1 MDDRK
6 QKVEE
11 LFQEAIGLQLSAR
24 AKFLERECGGD
35 DTLRRDVEELLS
47 SANAPTE
54 VGRSPGRATI
64 GSPGVFGAGGG
75 GDRATK
81 EDPVLAE
88 GTSIGDFRIRGL
100 LGEGAMGQVYLA
112 HDVTLGRRVAL
123 KLIKRAVMQSGGLD
137 RFLEEA
143 RATASFNHPHIV
155 TLYAVGEHDG
165 RPYLALEYIDGQ
177 SLRQRAAAGRMT
189 TREALQCC
197 RAVAEAIA
205 EAHRRGVVH
214 ADLKPENI
222 VIPNDGR
229 VRVVDFGLAKLARGA
244 ANATSGTPAYMAPE
258 RWRGAPPTGAI
269 DIWALGVMLHE
280 LLTGV
285 RPISDEVF
293 LQVMFAADVIE
304 LPHLPDDAPWAPLVR
319 ECLARDPAERPLAE
333 EVVHR
338 LTTLLDAH
346 AAAAA
351 PDVRPAGAAAQPQQL
366 VTELAADEVR
376 LARGIMLALVGPDGA
391 HVRRRRS
398 ELLDG
403 APAGSREAVGQLIDR
418 LVDRRLVLATRDGE
432 GGDTLLEVA
441 HETPATAWPQLARWL
456 GETPTRRLRLAFS
469 ARNIGPPSDAWLV
482 PVVERMV
489 RRSFRDREDRRF
501 HVVERKDD
509 ATWIELAIARAGDQL
524 RIDALH
530 AAEARILASASAS
543 SVAGAVHALAG
554 LLMEKLGAGLGV
566 VGPDAGELEAMHRLG
581 ATSVELFR
589 RYSRVL
595 HALHAT
601 SLPDRRALATATR
614 GIIAEDPMWA
624 HPYALLAIIEGQ
636 TTYDARDALASA
648 RATASAKRDPS
659 GMQLIGALEQ
669 GARGELEAA
678 LQTAGEVLQRDETE
692 LLAGT
697 LLARWARLAQR
708 TEEVV
713 AITGHLHARF
723 PELGFGMEL
732 AEVLRREGRDGDADR
747 VIREWIATAPD
758 SILARVELV
767 RIEANAGRLGE
778 ARERA
783 REVLAIHGDRDDALP
798 ELFEALVA
806 SDQISGARAIADRM
820 LAGTPLVRARG
831 RYRVAVTAVLEG
843 RFAAAY
849 DAVRRAIAEHR
860 AFGWMSEITQCLELA
875 RSIALL
881 VANVGAQRRY
891 TEELAVAFETV
902 IGDPGAAA
910 ATRFE
915 LALLD
920 PPARRGEAPS
930 IDEHLASLEEGPL
943 RDVARRRMLRAAA
956 LASVGSPEE
965 AVAAG
970 FSAFEEN
977 TASLVALGLCAWRVR
992 ELELARRSL
1001 ERAARRS
1008 SIVSS
1013 NQGSPY
1019 HAVLARFHLA
1029 SVLAELGE
1037 HAAARGA
1044 YEAFLRCWADP
1055 DRPIP
1060 EVAAARKVLD
1070 VAPPPPEDEV
1080 QLVEHDSDM
1089 TSAEASQLAEAQPF
1103 EGRRETMATLIHS
1116 ACAATA
1122 ARAPTL
1128 VTICAD
1134 VGIGKTRLAAA
1145 LHQALTEAVPGGRVL
1160 AFRGQDPS
1168 VSEVDGTIRA
1178 ILRRLASPAGSTL
1191 RRRKMRE
1198 HLQAQVGDTWP
1209 AVALTL
1215 GWLGRDAPELRPLAG
1230 APGALR
1236 IATVE
1241 AAARL
1246 LRRAAEQAPLCVI
1259 VDDAHLADATAL
1271 DAIEL
1276 ATMERGGPVPLWI
1289 CVLVKPSF
1297 DALRPAWGE
1306 RAARA
1311 EELELA
1317 PLPDAA
1323 AEELCRALLHPAE
1336 NLPARVIEMIT
1347 ARAHGNAMV
1356 LAELCRALKTEGIV
1370 RQERSGAWIL
1380 ETDRVDAW
1388 PHTPRLTWLAERE
1401 LRRLP
1406 PDLAGHAQ
1414 LAALLGPKFPA
1425 ADMLG
1430 VLKVLG
1436 ATPAARRFPLEPM
1449 AALAQLEKAQILT
1462 VRRNCEFRSAML
1474 CEAVRES
1481 IPAPLRAELHRA
1493 AFQYYRELRQVPEER
1508 RRPRLA
1514 FHAAEAGLREP
1525 AAQAYEALAAEY
1537 LYRHRYVEAEGS
1549 FSRMLAL
1556 VDSAPRRLAA
1566 LHGRGLARYR
1576 TGRYEDALDDLHQA
1590 RALAAEVG
1598 DRRAELTILLDEAAV
1613 LDWMWSHR
1621 RSAELVEQAI
1631 ALAGDEPDPVLA
1643 ARLATGRARSLWRLG
1658 KSGEAHASLREAV
1671 ARAEAAGG
1679 DAYESLI
1686 ISLVMLGTVLCGL
1699 GELRQAREVF
1709 DRALATARAKGDRL
1723 HELTALNN
1731 RRRVWI
1737 AEKDVARAEA
1747 DLRGMFEL
1755 GRTLGLVLAELVG
1768 SYNLGELLYQAG
1780 DVDAAWPH
1788 VDHAVTLATRRADLQ
1803 PRPVARLLELRLL
1816 AYEGRWQEVE
1826 SLGAVVAEAHRS
1838 ARAEGRSD
1846 AELLPSEEVLL
1857 DAVLLAATGAGTGA
1871 SDKTWDEAWAAL
1883 RARSAERAEEQHAIE
1898 VIELQALGALRVGDP
1913 AAARRALGE
1922 ALELARRIPNVME
1935 ARLLQ
1940 RLSQLDEPAPAP

>member
-1 MDDRK
+1 MDERK
-6 QKVEE
+6 QRVEE
-11 LFQEAIGLQLSAR
+11 LFQAAIGLQITAR
-24 AKFLERECGGD
+24 AGFLERECGGD
-35 DTLRRDVEELLS
+35 DTLRRDVEEMLA
-47 SANAPTE
+47 SASAPTE
-54 VGRSPGRATI
+54 PGRVLGAI
-64 GSPGVFGAGGG
+64 GNAAGSDREVEVKDEPVF
-75 GDRATK
+75 
-81 EDPVLAE
+81 AE
-88 GTSIGDFRIRGL
+88 GTRIGDFRVRGL

-112 HDVTLGRRVAL
+112 QDTTLGRRVAL
-123 KLIKRAVMQSGGLD
+123 KLIKRSVMQSGGVD

-177 SLRQRAAAGRMT
+177 SLRQRAAAGRMS
-189 TREALQCC
+189 TREALACC

-280 LLTGV
+280 LLTGT
-285 RPISDEVF
+285 RPIPDDVF
-293 LQVMFAADVIE
+293 LQVMFAADIIE
-304 LPHLPDDAPWAPLVR
+304 LPNLPDDAPWSSLVR
-319 ECLARDPAERPLAE
+319 ECLAREPEDRPTAE

-338 LTTLLDAH
+338 LAALLEAH
-346 AAAAA
+346 AASSA
-351 PDVRPAGAAAQPQQL
+351 PDLRPAGPLGQPQQL

-376 LARGIMLALVGPDGA
+376 LARGIMLALVGPEGS
-391 HVRRRRS
+391 HIRRRRS
-398 ELLDG
+398 ELIEG
-403 APAGSREAVGQLIDR
+403 APAGSREAVAQLIDR
-418 LVDRRLVLATRDGE
+418 LVDRRLVLATRED
-432 GGDTLLEVA
+432 GDTLLEVA
-441 HETPATAWPQLARWL
+441 QESPATAWPQLARWL

-469 ARNIGPPSDAWLV
+469 ARNIGPPGDAWLV

-489 RRSFRDREDRRF
+489 RRSFREREDRRF

-509 ATWIELAIARAGDQL
+509 ATWIELAIARTGDQL

-530 AAEARILASASAS
+530 AAEARILGSTSAS
-543 SVAGAVHALAG
+543 SVAGAVHALGG
-554 LLMEKLGAGLGV
+554 LLMEKLGTGLGV
-566 VGPDAGELEAMHRLG
+566 VGPDTAELEAMHRIG

-595 HALHAT
+595 RALHAT
-601 SLPDRRALATATR
+601 SLPDRRALAAAAR
-614 GIIAEDPMWA
+614 ALIAEDPMWA

-636 TTYDARDALASA
+636 TTYDARDALAAARSAASA
-648 RATASAKRDPS
+648 RRDPS

-669 GARGELEAA
+669 GARGELDAA
-678 LQTAGEVLQRDETE
+678 LAAAGEVFHKDETE

-697 LLARWARLAQR
+697 VIVRWARLAQR

-713 AITGHLHARF
+713 AITGHLHGRF

-732 AEVLRREGRDGDADR
+732 AELLRREGRDADADR
-747 VIREWIATAPD
+747 VILEWVAAAPD
-758 SILARVELV
+758 NIFARVELV
-767 RIEANAGRLGE
+767 RIEANAGRLAE

-806 SDQISGARAIADRM
+806 SDQLSGARAIADRM
-820 LAGTPLVRARG
+820 LAGSPLVRARG

-849 DAVRRAIAEHR
+849 DAARRAIAEHR

-875 RSIALL
+875 RSIAPL
-881 VANVGAQRRY
+881 VANPAAQRRY
-891 TEELAVAFETV
+891 TEELGVAFQAV
-902 IGDPGAAA
+902 FGDAA
-910 ATRFE
+910 ATAATQFE

-920 PPARRGEAPS
+920 PPERGDQRDAVPS
-930 IDEHLASLEEGPL
+930 IDEHLEKLEEGPA

-956 LASVGSPEE
+956 LAGVGSPAE

-970 FSAFEEN
+970 FSASEEN

-1001 ERAARRS
+1001 ERASRRW
-1008 SIVSS
+1008 SIISS

-1029 SVLAELGE
+1029 GVLAELGE
-1037 HAAARGA
+1037 HAASRAA

-1060 EVAAARKVLD
+1060 EVTAARKALD
-1070 VAPPPPEDEV
+1070 IAPAAPEDEV
-1080 QLVEHDSDM
+1080 PLGEHDSDM
-1089 TSAEASQLAEAQPF
+1089 TSVEAEKLAEAQPF
-1103 EGRRETMATLIHS
+1103 EGRRETMAALIHS
-1116 ACAATA
+1116 SCAAVAT
-1122 ARAPTL
+1122 RTPTL
-1128 VTICAD
+1128 MTICAD
-1134 VGIGKTRLAAA
+1134 DGIGKTRLAAA
-1145 LHQALTEAVPGGRVL
+1145 LHHALIEAIPTARVL
-1160 AFRGQDPS
+1160 VFRGQDPA

-1178 ILRRLASPAGSTL
+1178 ILRRLAAPAERTL
-1191 RRRKMRE
+1191 RRRKLRE
-1198 HLQAQVGDTWP
+1198 HLQAQVGDGWP

-1215 GWLGRDAPELRPLAG
+1215 GWIGHDAPELAPLAG

-1241 AAARL
+1241 ATARL
-1246 LRRAAEQAPLCVI
+1246 LRRAAEHAPLCVI

-1271 DAIEL
+1271 DALEL
-1276 ATMERGGPVPLWI
+1276 ATLDRSGEAPLWI
-1289 CVLVKPSF
+1289 CVLVKPTF
-1297 DALRPAWGE
+1297 DALRPSWGE

-1311 EELELA
+1311 EEIELA

-1388 PHTPRLTWLAERE
+1388 PHTPRLAWLAERE

-1406 PDLAGHAQ
+1406 PDLVGHAQ
-1414 LAALLGPKFPA
+1414 LAALLGPKFPV
-1425 ADMLG
+1425 ADMIG
-1430 VLKVLG
+1430 VIRVLDAMPSG
-1436 ATPAARRFPLEPM
+1436 RRYPIEPVV
-1449 AALAQLEKAQILT
+1449 ALAQLEKAQLLT
-1462 VRRNCEFRSAML
+1462 VRRNAEFRSAML

-1493 AFQYYRELRQVPEER
+1493 AFQYYRDLRQVSEER

-1525 AAQAYEALAAEY
+1525 AAQAYEAVAAEY
-1537 LYRHRYVEAEGS
+1537 LYRHRYVEAEGA
-1549 FSRMLAL
+1549 FSRMLGL
-1556 VDSAPRRLAA
+1556 VDAPPRRLAA

-1576 TGRYEDALDDLHQA
+1576 TGRYEDALDDLRLA
-1590 RALAAEVG
+1590 RELAAELG
-1598 DRRAELTILLDEAAV
+1598 DRRAELTILLDQAAV

-1621 RSAELVEQAI
+1621 RSAELVEQAV
-1631 ALAGDEPDPVLA
+1631 ALAGDEGDPVLA

-1658 KSGEAHASLREAV
+1658 KSIEAHQSLLEAL
-1671 ARAEAAGG
+1671 ARAEAAGSA
-1679 DAYESLI
+1679 AYESLI
-1686 ISLVMLGTVLCGL
+1686 LSLVMLGTVLCGL
-1699 GELRQAREVF
+1699 GELQQAREVF
-1709 DRALATARAKGDRL
+1709 ERALATARAQGDRL
-1723 HELTALNN
+1723 HEITALNN
-1731 RRRVWI
+1731 RRRLWI
-1737 AEKDVARAEA
+1737 AEKDVGRAVTE
-1747 DLRGMFEL
+1747 LRTMFEL
-1755 GRTLGLVLAELVG
+1755 GRTLGLVLTELVG

-1780 DVDAAWPH
+1780 DVDGAWPH
-1788 VDHAVTLATRRADLQ
+1788 VDHAVALASRRTDLQ
-1803 PRPVARLLELRLL
+1803 PRPVAKLLELRLL
-1816 AYEGRWQEVE
+1816 AFEGRWQEAE
-1826 SLGAVVAEAHRS
+1826 ALGAEVLELHRT
-1838 ARAEGRSD
+1838 ARTEGRVD
-1846 AELLPSEEVLL
+1846 AELLLTEEVLL
-1857 DAVLLAATGAGTGA
+1857 DAVLLAATGASGGA
-1871 SDKTWDEAWAAL
+1871 SDEAWAAL
-1883 RARSAERAEEQHAIE
+1883 RTRSERCAEEQHAIE
-1898 VIELQALGALRVGDP
+1898 VIELQALGALRVGDRD
-1913 AAARRALGE
+1913 AARRALGE
-1922 ALELARRIPNVME
+1922 ALELARRIPNIME
-1935 ARLLQ
+1935 PRLLS
-1940 RLSQLDEPAPAP
+1940 RLSQLDAAPPAP

>member
-1 MDDRK
+1 MDERK
-6 QKVEE
+6 QRVEE
-11 LFQEAIGLQLSAR
+11 LFQAAIGLQITAR
-24 AKFLERECGGD
+24 AGFLERECGGD
-35 DTLRRDVEELLS
+35 DTLRRDVEEMLA
-47 SANAPTE
+47 SASAPTE
-54 VGRSPGRATI
+54 PGRVI
-64 GSPGVFGAGGG
+64 GNAAGS
-75 GDRATK
+75 DRETEVK
-81 EDPVLAE
+81 DEPVLEE
-88 GTSIGDFRIRGL
+88 GTRIGDFRVRGL

-112 HDVTLGRRVAL
+112 QDITLGRRVAL
-123 KLIKRAVMQSGGLD
+123 KLIKRSVMQSGGVD

-177 SLRQRAAAGRMT
+177 SLRQRAAAARMS
-189 TREALQCC
+189 TRDALACC

-258 RWRGAPPTGAI
+258 RWRGTPPTGAI

-280 LLTGV
+280 LLTGA
-285 RPISDEVF
+285 RPIPDDVF
-293 LQVMFAADVIE
+293 LQVMFAADIIE
-304 LPHLPDDAPWAPLVR
+304 LPNLPDDMPWTTLVR
-319 ECLARDPAERPLAE
+319 DCLARDPEDRPTAE

-338 LTTLLDAH
+338 LAALLEASS
-346 AAAAA
+346 ASSAL
-351 PDVRPAGAAAQPQQL
+351 DVRPLGLGGPQQQL

-398 ELLDG
+398 ELIEG
-403 APAGSREAVGQLIDR
+403 APAGARDAVAQLIDR
-418 LVDRRLVLATRDGE
+418 LVDRRLVLATRED
-432 GGDTLLEVA
+432 GDTLLEIA
-441 HETPATAWPQLARWL
+441 QETPATAWPQLARWL
-456 GETPTRRLRLAFS
+456 GETPSRRLRLAFS
-469 ARNIGPPSDAWLV
+469 ARNIGPPGDAWLV

-501 HVVERKDD
+501 HVVERRDD
-509 ATWIELAIARAGDQL
+509 ATWIELAIARTGDQL

-543 SVAGAVHALAG
+543 SVAGAVHTLGG

-566 VGPDAGELEAMHRLG
+566 VGPDAAELEAMHRIG

-589 RYSRVL
+589 RYGRVL

-601 SLPDRRALATATR
+601 SLPDRRALAAAVR
-614 GIIAEDPMWA
+614 AIISDDPMWA

-636 TTYDARDALASA
+636 TTYDARDALGAARASASA
-648 RATASAKRDPS
+648 RRDPS
-659 GMQLIGALEQ
+659 GMQLVGALEQ
-669 GARGELEAA
+669 GARGELDGALAA
-678 LQTAGEVLQRDETE
+678 AGEVFRQDETE
-692 LLAGT
+692 LLAGM
-697 LLARWARLAQR
+697 LLVRWARLAQR

-713 AITGHLHARF
+713 ATTQHLHARF

-732 AEVLRREGRDGDADR
+732 AEMLRREGRDTDADR
-747 VIREWIATAPD
+747 VIGEWIATAPD
-758 SILARVELV
+758 NILARVELV
-767 RIEANAGRLGE
+767 RIEANAGRLAE

-783 REVLAIHGDRDDALP
+783 REALVIHGDRADALP

-820 LAGTPLVRARG
+820 LAGSPLVRARG

-875 RSIALL
+875 RSIAPL
-881 VANVGAQRRY
+881 VANTAAQRRY
-891 TEELAVAFETV
+891 TEELTVAFKALF
-902 IGDPGAAA
+902 GDTGAAT
-910 ATRFE
+910 ATQFE
-915 LALLD
+915 LSLIEPPEQRGAAL
-920 PPARRGEAPS
+920 S
-930 IDEHLASLEEGPL
+930 IDEHLEKLEEGPV

-956 LASVGSPEE
+956 IAGVGSLEE

-970 FSAFEEN
+970 FSASEEN
-977 TASLVALGLCAWRVR
+977 TASLVAFGLCALRVR
-992 ELELARRSL
+992 ELELARRSF
-1001 ERAARRS
+1001 ERAARRW
-1008 SIVSS
+1008 SILGS

-1029 SVLAELGE
+1029 RVLGELGDPT
-1037 HAAARGA
+1037 AARA
-1044 YEAFLRCWADP
+1044 SYEAFLRCWADP

-1060 EVAAARKVLD
+1060 EVAAARKILD
-1070 VAPPPPEDEV
+1070 IAPAAPEDDIP
-1080 QLVEHDSDM
+1080 LVEHDSDM
-1089 TSAEASQLAEAQPF
+1089 TSVEAEKLAEQQPF

-1116 ACAATA
+1116 SCAAVAT
-1122 ARAPTL
+1122 RTPTL
-1128 VTICAD
+1128 MTICAD
-1134 VGIGKTRLAAA
+1134 AGIGKTRLAAA
-1145 LHQALTEAVPGGRVL
+1145 LHHALTEAIPAARVL
-1160 AFRGQDPS
+1160 MFRGQDS
-1168 VSEVDGTIRA
+1168 AVSEVDGTVRA
-1178 ILRRLASPAGSTL
+1178 ILRRLAAPAERTL
-1191 RRRKMRE
+1191 RRRKLRE
-1198 HLQAQVGDTWP
+1198 HLQAQIGDGWP

-1215 GWLGRDAPELRPLAG
+1215 GWIGHDAPEVAPLAG

-1241 AAARL
+1241 ATARL
-1246 LRRAAEQAPLCVI
+1246 LRRAAEEAPLCVI
-1259 VDDAHLADATAL
+1259 IDDAHLADATAL

-1276 ATMERGGPVPLWI
+1276 ATLDRGGEAPLWI
-1289 CVLVKPSF
+1289 CVLVKPTF
-1297 DALRPAWGE
+1297 DTLRPSWGE

-1311 EELELA
+1311 EEIELA

-1388 PHTPRLTWLAERE
+1388 PHTPRLAWLAERE
-1401 LRRLP
+1401 LRRLS
-1406 PDLAGHAQ
+1406 PDLAAHAQ

-1425 ADMLG
+1425 ADMAG
-1430 VLKVLG
+1430 VIRVLD
-1436 ATPAARRFPLEPM
+1436 ASSAERRFPLESGT
-1449 AALAQLEKAQILT
+1449 ALTQLEKAQLLT

-1493 AFQYYRELRQVPEER
+1493 AYQYYRDLRQVPEER

-1525 AAQAYEALAAEY
+1525 AALAYEALAAEY
-1537 LYRHRYVEAEGS
+1537 LYRHRYVEAEGA
-1549 FSRMLAL
+1549 FTRMLAL
-1556 VDSAPRRLAA
+1556 VEAAPRRLVA

-1576 TGRYEDALDDLHQA
+1576 TGRYEDAIDDLHQA
-1590 RALAAEVG
+1590 RALASEFG
-1598 DRRAELTILLDEAAV
+1598 DRRAELTILLDQAAV

-1658 KSGEAHASLREAV
+1658 KSVEAHASLLEAL
-1671 ARAEAAGG
+1671 ARAEAAGAA
-1679 DAYESLI
+1679 AYESLI
-1686 ISLVMLGTVLCGL
+1686 LSLVMLGTVLCGL
-1699 GELRQAREVF
+1699 GDLQKAREVF
-1709 DRALATARAKGDRL
+1709 DRALATARAQGDRL

-1731 RRRVWI
+1731 RRRLWI
-1737 AEKDVARAEA
+1737 AEKDVARAVAE
-1747 DLRGMFEL
+1747 LRTMFEL

-1780 DVDAAWPH
+1780 DIDAAWQH
-1788 VDHAVTLATRRADLQ
+1788 VDHAVALAARRADLQ
-1803 PRPVARLLELRLL
+1803 PRPLARLLELRLL
-1816 AYEGRWQEVE
+1816 AFEGRWQEAE
-1826 SLGAVVAEAHRS
+1826 ALGAEIAELHRM
-1838 ARAEGRSD
+1838 ARAEGRVD
-1846 AELLPSEEVLL
+1846 AELLLTEEVLL
-1857 DAVLLAATGAGTGA
+1857 DAILLAATGAGGGL
-1871 SDKTWDEAWAAL
+1871 SDDAWAAL
-1883 RARSAERAEEQHAIE
+1883 RARAERCAEEQHAIE
-1898 VIELQALGALRVGDP
+1898 VIELQALGALRVGEPD
-1913 AAARRALGE
+1913 AARRALGE
-1922 ALELARRIPNVME
+1922 AIELARRIPNIME

-1940 RLSQLDEPAPAP
+1940 RLSQLDAPESPPA